1 MTKAKTASAG
11 GGAPAKTAASLKDMA
26 NAIRALSMDAVQAAN
41 SGHPG
46 MPMGMADVATVL
58 FTEALNFDAS
68 APHWPNRD
76 RFVLSAGH
84 GSMLLY
90 SLLYLTGYPGMT
102 IEEIK
107 NFRQL
112 GSKTAGHPEYG
123 HADGIETTTGP
134 LGQGIANAVGM
145 ALSEQLLA
153 ARVGKEI
160 ADHHTYVI
168 AGDGCLMEGISH
180 EAISMAGHLKL
191 GKLIVFWDDNSI
203 SIDGATSLSV
213 SDDQI
218 KRFQASGWNTIA
230 IDGHDTAQISA
241 AIKKAKADPSAPWL
255 IACKTII
262 GFGAPNKQ
270 GTKDTHG
277 SPLGPDEIKAT
288 RENIGWPYP
297 AFEVPADVLDAWRAA
312 GSRGAT
318 TRAAWEKTFSKA
330 DAAAKALIDG
340 RDAKAASAAAIADA
354 KAAFAADTT
363 KRASRV
369 WSQLTLEKLVPAM
382 PELLGGSADLTPSNG
397 TRTKHHTSIAPG
409 QFGANYMHYGVRE
422 HAMAAAMN
430 GIALHGAFIPYGAT
444 FLVFTDYCRPS
455 IRLSALMQKRVI
467 YVMTHDS
474 IGVGEDGPTHQPVE
488 HVAALRAMPNVQ
500 VFRPGDA
507 METAECWQIALAT
520 ETAPSVL
527 ALTRDAVPTVLRA
540 RSGDENLSAKG
551 AYIVSGGDKRDVTL
565 LATGSEVAVAVDAAA
580 ELAKDGIAAAV
591 VSMPSFE
598 LFRQQ
603 PDAYR
608 NEVLGSAPRVA
619 IEAGVE
625 QSWHE
630 WLRHSDKF
638 IGMHSFGA
646 SAPAKK
652 LFEHFGITAAKTAAA
667 ARDVIKAAKA

>member
-1 MTKAKTASAG
+1 MTKATTKAA
-11 GGAPAKTAASLKDMA
+11 APAVPVSKSLDLKVMA

-58 FTEALNFDAS
+58 FTEALKFDAVD
-68 APHWPNRD
+68 PTWPNRD

-90 SLLYLTGYPGMT
+90 SLLHLTGYPGMT

-123 HADGIETTTGP
+123 HAPGIETTTGP
-134 LGQGIANAVGM
+134 LGQGIGNAVGM
-145 ALSEQLLA
+145 ALSERLVS
-153 ARVGKEI
+153 ARVGG
-160 ADHHTYVI
+160 DLVDYHTYVI

-180 EAISMAGHLKL
+180 EAISMAGHFGL

-213 SDDQI
+213 SDDQM
-218 KRFQASGWNTIA
+218 KRFAASGWNTIHV
-230 IDGHDTAQISA
+230 DGHNATEISA
-241 AIKKAKADPSAPWL
+241 AIKKAKADTSKPWL

-262 GFGAPNKQ
+262 GYGAPNKQ

-277 SPLGPDEIKAT
+277 SPLGPDEVKAT
-288 RENIGWPYP
+288 RETLGWPYP
-297 AFEVPADVLDAWRAA
+297 AFEVPAEILKAWRAV
-312 GSRGAT
+312 GSRGAK
-318 TRAAWEKTFSKA
+318 ANADWKKKFAKA
-330 DAAAKALIDG
+330 DAAAQVLITG
-340 RDAKAASAAAIADA
+340 RDVTAIAATAIGEA
-354 KAAFAADTT
+354 KTAFAADTA

-369 WSQLTLEKLVPAM
+369 WSQLTLERLVPVL

-397 TRTKHHTSIAPG
+397 TRTKHHTSITHDNFA
-409 QFGANYMHYGVRE
+409 ANYMHYGVRE

-430 GIALHGAFIPYGAT
+430 GISLAGSFIPYGAT

-455 IRLSALMQKRVI
+455 IRLSALMQKRVV

-488 HVAALRAMPNVQ
+488 HLAALRAMPNVQ
-500 VFRPGDA
+500 VLRPADA
-507 METAECWQIALAT
+507 METTECWQIALAT
-520 ETAPSVL
+520 LTAPSVL

-540 RSGDENLSAKG
+540 RKGDENLSIKG
-551 AYIVSGGDKRDVTL
+551 AYVVSGDDKRAVTL
-565 LATGSEVAVAVDAAA
+565 IATGSEVAIAVDAAA
-580 ELAKDGIAAAV
+580 ALAKDGIKAAV

-598 LFRQQ
+598 LFRKQSL
-603 PDAYR
+603 DYR
-608 NEVLGSAPRVA
+608 HDVLGTAPRIG
-619 IEAGVE
+619 IEAAVAQG
-625 QSWHE
+625 WHE
-630 WLRHSDKF
+630 WLRHKDSF
-638 IGMHSFGA
+638 IGMSSFGS
-646 SAPAKK
+646 SAPAK
-652 LFEHFGITAAKTAAA
+652 LLYEHFGITAAKVA
-667 ARDVIKAAKA
+667 DAAKAAIASAKA